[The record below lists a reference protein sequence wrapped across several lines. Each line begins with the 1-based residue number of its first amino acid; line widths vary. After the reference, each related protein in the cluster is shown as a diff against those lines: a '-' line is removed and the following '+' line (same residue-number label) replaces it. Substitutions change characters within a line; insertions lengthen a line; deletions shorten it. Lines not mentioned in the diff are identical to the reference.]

1 MLCGQ
6 GRLKVFLNYSYS
18 FSVLLPRVFLCCRF
32 ADCLQ
37 DPAGQ
42 ADQSWMD
49 ACLSPTCSIILQS
62 PKKKTT
68 KTVQRC
74 SANMKSCSS
83 GLSPLALW
91 ERQVINW
98 ENSTMR
104 SIPPYSQ
111 PTPNSPSR
119 PKIWPF
125 SEQCTVHCNKQVTLH
140 WTPTLRGLLNSQ

>member
-62 PKKKTT
+62 PKKKTN
-68 KTVQRC
+68 KNCPKMFSQYEVMQFR
-74 SANMKSCSS
+74 
-83 GLSPLALW
+83 
-91 ERQVINW
+91 
-98 ENSTMR
+98 
-104 SIPPYSQ
+104 SQ
-111 PTPNSPSR
+111 P
-119 PKIWPF
+119 F
-125 SEQCTVHCNKQVTLH
+125 STVGETGDKLGKQHNEVYSS
-140 WTPTLRGLLNSQ
+140 LLTTNSQLSKQTKDLAFQ